1 MNIFVTLVLIAS
13 TDGIKVIYLQ
23 LLGFIKKMKV
33 KWQAEVTTLG
43 LLMHVIT
50 DQQQKCLNFVI
61 LNEVILA
68 LS

>member
-43 LLMHVIT
+43 LLMHVILISSRNKLEFCDT
-50 DQQQKCLNFVI
+50 
-61 LNEVILA
+61 E
-68 LS
+68 

>member
-1 MNIFVTLVLIAS
+1 MNWNLAASSFALNYSHMNIFVTLVLIAS

-43 LLMHVIT
+43 LLVCVIT
-50 DQQQKCLNFVI
+50 DHQ
-61 LNEVILA
+61 
-68 LS
+68 